1 MNNQQSQL
9 VQQLYPQQ
17 HSTQNIIQRSVALE
31 YKDIMPSYSNYV
43 EHKKNYQLNKESI
56 ESVENAFK
64 LLLSE
69 IYEFLDIL
77 YVSTENTLERDLMMS
92 MITKFK
98 NKH

>member
-1 MNNQQSQL
+1 MNSQQSHL
-9 VQQLYPQQ
+9 VQQIYQPTIQKV
-17 HSTQNIIQRSVALE
+17 TQE
-31 YKDIMPSYSNYV
+31 YRDILPIYSSYV

-77 YVSTENTLERDLMMS
+77 YVSTENTLERDLILS

-98 NKH
+98 DKHKKESTV